1 MRRRDFL
8 RNSAAAA
15 AAGLSFPYFVPRHVL
30 AGPGKPG
37 ANDRFKVGFIGC
49 GGRARGALMTTEKL
63 SDHADIIAVT
73 DCFLPRID
81 DAAPNVAGGDKWV
94 KYQDYRKML
103 EKEKLDAV
111 FIPTTTHARVLA
123 AITAMQAGCDVYAE
137 KPFALTISE
146 GRSLAKAVK
155 KYKKVLQVGTQQR
168 TIPIN
173 AWGSK
178 LVRDGGIGKVKEVL
192 APNFIGPDR
201 WKPLPAEE
209 MPKGLDWDLWCNQT
223 ELRPYRKELQLSWAN
238 WWDYDGGG
246 KSWGVTG
253 WGTHAFDQVQCA
265 LGTDDTGPVEIWT
278 EGADA
283 EGNVK
288 VVMKYASGTLLKA
301 DQPLRRKDDAGNTV
315 FHDLGAI
322 FVGEKATLE
331 IRRGSLVCD
340 HPELIKDAPPGYP
353 AATAGEVVWHIQNF
367 FDCCRSR
374 KKPAANVEAAQRA
387 TTVCYLVNIV
397 RDMGRKLKWDPKA
410 EKFIGDDEA
419 NKQLSRPRRPGYELP
434 KEFA

>member
-1 MRRRDFL
+1 MKRRDFL
-8 RNSAAAA
+8 RKTAAAA
-15 AAGLSFPYFVPRHVL
+15 AAGVSFPYCVPRHVL
-30 AGPGKPG
+30 AAPGKPG

-49 GGRARGALMTTEKL
+49 GGRAHALMNTERL
-63 SDHADIIAVT
+63 SDHADIVAVA
-73 DCFLPRID
+73 DCFLTRID
-81 DAAPNVAGGDKWV
+81 ERAKATPGADKWV
-94 KYQDYRKML
+94 RYQDYRKML

-111 FIPTTTHARVLA
+111 FVPTTTHARVLA
-123 AITAMQAGCDVYAE
+123 CITAMEAGCDVYAE
-137 KPFALTISE
+137 KPFALTIAE
-146 GRSLAKAVK
+146 GRSLVKAVK

-173 AWGSK
+173 AWASK
-178 LVRDGGIGKVKEVL
+178 LVREGGIGKLKEVQ

-209 MPKGLDWDLWCNQT
+209 MPAGLDWDLWCNQT
-223 ELRPYRKELQLSWAN
+223 ELRPYHRELHYGWAK

-253 WGTHAFDQVQCA
+253 WGTHAFDQAQCGMGA
-265 LGTDDTGPVEIWT
+265 DDTGPIEIWP
-278 EGADA
+278 EGADEA
-283 EGNVK
+283 GNVK
-288 VVMKYASGTLLKA
+288 ITMKYANGILLKLHN
-301 DQPLRRKDDAGNTV
+301 PLRQKDEAGKPV
-315 FHDLGAI
+315 YHDLGAI

-331 IRRGSLVCD
+331 IRRGSVVCD

-353 AATAGEVVWHIQNF
+353 AATNGEVVWHIKDF

-374 KKPAANVEAAQRA
+374 KQPAAHVEAAQRA
-387 TTVCYLVNIV
+387 TTLCYLVNIC
-397 RDMGRKLKWDPKA
+397 RDMNRKLRWDPNA

-419 NKQLSRPRRPGYELP
+419 NKELSRPRRKGYELP